1 MNAIFRFHIGVFAM
15 LSIASAI
22 QNAVLNPDYSMW
34 SIQSYMDEFGSI
46 FMAGSLVVLAS
57 LLGIVTFA
65 NDAASRLCDLPD
77 GRPYLYYIYGAL
89 YPLVMAGI
97 MHVISYVSDLL
108 RIGAVLQVTMA
119 LMMFLGLFIIPALG
133 IHVILRCNGDRK

>member
-1 MNAIFRFHIGVFAM
+1 M

-77 GRPYLYYIYGAL
+77 SRPYLYYIYGAL
-89 YPLVMAGI
+89 YPLVMAGTWY
-97 MHVISYVSDLL
+97 VIIYVSELL
-108 RIGAVLQVTMA
+108 KIGAILQITMG
-119 LMMFLGLFIIPALG
+119 LVMVLGLFIVPPLG
-133 IHVILRCNGDRK
+133 IHAILRYNGDRK